1 MKLLLDDKATRGH
14 NLNANEACIFA
25 AILKCTRAGRGWYG
39 NYRELAAAMPF
50 VMSHETARRAVQK
63 LLNLGLIE
71 RREEKLFAVTQI
83 VTDDAQNMT
92 EPTQIVTSDAQNV
105 LPPNNPPN
113 INNNMNEKEK
123 EQQRALC
130 ARDCDEQQGS
140 TFEDFKKAF
149 INVSDITVQG
159 GENWFKYRGEAC
171 EQRWAKLPEVHRQA
185 ILDDLKRCR
194 NMHEKPFKENPYF
207 YLCDFPEPQPTFLS
221 GLEQDRLREQG
232 IPLVQVKYNGK
243 FLICTRET
251 KELFN
256 LEFMRN
262 W

>member
-1 MKLLLDDKATRGH
+1 MKLLLDDKTTRGYD
-14 NLNANEACIFA
+14 LNANEACIFA
-25 AILKCTRAGRGWYG
+25 AVLKCTRAGRGWYG

-71 RREEKLFAVTQI
+71 RREGKLFSMTQI
-83 VTDDAQNMT
+83 VTDDAQNVT
-92 EPTQIVTSDAQNV
+92 EPTQNVTSDAQIV

-130 ARDCDEQQGS
+130 ARDCEKQQSS

-149 INVSDITVQG
+149 IEASDITEQA

-171 EQRWAKLPEVHRQA
+171 ELRWAKLSKIWKIS
-185 ILDDLKRCR
+185 ILEDLKRCR
-194 NMHEKPFKENPYF
+194 DRREKPFKENPYF
-207 YLCDFPEPQPTFLS
+207 YLCDFPEPKPTFLRGDEDEDIVQVRYNGAYKLCS
-221 GLEQDRLREQG
+221 RADMELFGLEWVRD
-232 IPLVQVKYNGK
+232 
-243 FLICTRET
+243 
-251 KELFN
+251 
-256 LEFMRN
+256 